1 MVGIAVEC
9 AVGVV
14 GSACVV
20 TADDS
25 ENTGDDVTSGLVGST
40 EASWMK
46 ELEGESTIA
55 IGAVVR
61 GRFVAGGN
69 VGGVGGGMT
78 G

>member
-1 MVGIAVEC
+1 MVGIAVET
-9 AVGVV
+9 AVGIV

-25 ENTGDDVTSGLVGST
+25 EKTGDDVTSGLVGST
-40 EASWMK
+40 EVSWMK
-46 ELEGESTIA
+46 ELEVDPTIE
-55 IGAVVR
+55 IGAVVG

-69 VGGVGGGMT
+69 MVGVGGGMT